1 MNNEPIFSPEYEI
14 RNATDL
20 QSDVQ
25 KTEANMQGK
34 EANELI
40 RKIEADYELLKP
52 RRRVIQARIIQK

>member
-20 QSDVQ
+20 QSSIQ
-25 KTEANMQGK
+25 KKESNLQGK

-40 RKIEADYELLKP
+40 SKIEADYELSKP
-52 RRRVIQARIIQK
+52 RRRVIRARIIQR

>member
-1 MNNEPIFSPEYEI
+1 MNDEPIFSPEYELK
-14 RNATDL
+14 NATDL

-25 KTEANMQGK
+25 KTESKLQDK

-52 RRRVIQARIIQK
+52 RRRVIRARVIQK